1 MKLRKVSGA
10 DCDKETCPAV
20 YISDRGT
27 GVAQGPLVAEADG
40 LTLGPGEVAVE
51 LPLDV
56 LRAAVRAL
64 EAEEGTA

>member
-1 MKLRKVSGA
+1 MKLRQVTECKLKS
-10 DCDKETCPAV
+10 CPTI

-27 GVAQGPLVAEADG
+27 GVAQGTPVLDAEG

-56 LRAAVRAL
+56 LRDAL
-64 EAEEGTA
+64 KTLQAEGKL

>member
-1 MKLRKVSGA
+1 MKLRKVS
-10 DCDKETCPAV
+10 DCQNKSCPTV

-27 GVAQGPLVAEADG
+27 GVAQGMPVTEAEG

-56 LRAAVRAL
+56 LRDAL
-64 EAEEGTA
+64 KALQAEGKL